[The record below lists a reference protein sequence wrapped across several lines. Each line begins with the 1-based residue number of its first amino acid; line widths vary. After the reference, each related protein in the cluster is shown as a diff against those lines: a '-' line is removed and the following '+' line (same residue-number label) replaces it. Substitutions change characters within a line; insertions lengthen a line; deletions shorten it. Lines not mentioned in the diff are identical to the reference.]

1 MGCLQKYYL
10 LGAII
15 SLLSVAASAQMNS
28 AVFSIEQ
35 PQVLATAPGQN
46 NSALYFHLKNQ
57 SKVLIEQVSVRSKEV
72 AEIELHQTLM
82 QDGQMQMRPITKLS
96 ILPEQSLVFEPNGLH
111 FMLMG
116 LKQQLK
122 AGATLALTVC
132 VLDDCQQVNAK
143 IIHPMQHKAHHH

>member
-1 MGCLQKYYL
+1 MGCLQKHYL

-15 SLLSVAASAQMNS
+15 YMLAVASSAEMSS
-28 AVFSIEQ
+28 AIFSIEQ

-46 NSALYFHLKNQ
+46 NSALYFHLNNQ
-57 SKVLIEQVSVRSKEV
+57 GNVLIEQVSVRSNEV
-72 AEIELHQTLM
+72 AEIELHQTIM
-82 QDGQMQMRPITKLS
+82 QDGQMQMRPVTKLS
-96 ILPEQSLVFEPNGLH
+96 ILPEQSLVLEPNGLH

-122 AGATLALTVC
+122 AGATLAFTVC
-132 VLDDCQQVNAK
+132 VLDDCQQINAK

>member
-1 MGCLQKYYL
+1 MGCLQKHYL

-15 SLLSVAASAQMNS
+15 YMLAVASSAEMSS
-28 AVFSIEQ
+28 AIFSIEQ
-35 PQVLATAPGQN
+35 PQVLATAPGQH
-46 NSALYFHLKNQ
+46 NSALYFHLNNQ
-57 SKVLIEQVSVRSKEV
+57 GNVLIEQVSVRSNEV
-72 AEIELHQTLM
+72 AEIELHQTIM
-82 QDGQMQMRPITKLS
+82 QDGQMQMRPVTKLS
-96 ILPEQSLVFEPNGLH
+96 ILPEQSLVLEPNGLH

-132 VLDDCQQVNAK
+132 VLDDCQQINAK